1 MRHLVFFLILLI
13 IISIGF
19 GIHYIFDKNSKLSEG
34 YILGVLV
41 SILFMDYIS

>member
-1 MRHLVFFLILLI
+1 MRHLVFFLISLI

-19 GIHYIFDKNSKLSEG
+19 GIYYIFDKNLKLSEG